1 MNQTKIEEFT
11 TEKQKHEIRY
21 RLIYHELKIAV
32 RPLVR
37 LLNKGESICYKYPD
51 SEDET
56 QGLYRIL
63 RKSKN
68 KKRVTEAE
76 LILALARVLNPIDR
90 NGNKRRFSVDD
101 GAVTKDPVR
110 SEVAMIFPYAIVRK
124 TWRMMI
130 FRSASR

>member
-1 MNQTKIEEFT
+1 MRQTHLEEAT

-37 LLNKGESICYKYPD
+37 LLNQGESICYKYPD
-51 SEDET
+51 SDNET

-63 RKSKN
+63 RKSRD
-68 KKRVTEAE
+68 KKKITEAE

-90 NGNKRRFSVDD
+90 NGNKKRFSVDD

-110 SEVAMIFPYAIVRK
+110 CEVAMIFPYAIVRK
-124 TWRMMI
+124 AWRMMI
-130 FRSASR
+130 FRNASR

>member
-1 MNQTKIEEFT
+1 MNQTQLEEA

-37 LLNKGESICYKYPD
+37 LLNQGESICYKYPD
-51 SEDET
+51 SDDEN

-63 RKSKN
+63 RKN
-68 KKRVTEAE
+68 KDKKKITEAE

-90 NGNKRRFSVDD
+90 NGNKKRFSVDD
-101 GAVTKDPVR
+101 GAVTKDPIR
-110 SEVAMIFPYAIVRK
+110 CEVAMIFPYAIVRK